1 MAERTPA
8 ELLEDADYSNEF
20 NPEPEGLLP
29 VANVWCAWPITNKVI
44 PKFVYR
50 TEINSLKGFFPH
62 TDVFLLTLKAVDIK
76 SVSLSIVVSC

>member
-8 ELLEDADYSNEF
+8 ELSEDADYSNEF

-50 TEINSLKGFFPH
+50 TEINSLKGFFSSH
-62 TDVFLLTLKAVDIK
+62 RRVFTYVE
-76 SVSLSIVVSC
+76 SCRHQIS